1 MTACSHRRR
10 NVVRLVEQRVVDEVQ
25 VRILTEK
32 LIELLCQIPAHDIDL
47 VDPRGHDRVDQAID
61 DAHPMDTRKRF
72 GGVHRDGKKPT
83 AEARGQKHGPL
94 RAIRLERRKAAWG
107 HNAVR
112 KQPLLAKTGA
122 CGIAGSVVDGLGVH
136 GIARLCLGLGKHD
149 KLLIGKRASARRRHP
164 GRLRHGKRS
173 LRVVFCRS
181 VPDVE
186 PLPHRRALELAVH
199 GPHIPIPA
207 DNRRAGNQM
216 EHLVCGGLAPEVQ
229 RDGLLRAL
237 DAVARPLRNE
247 IAEIAAVV
255 AHRSIFPID
264 EAQLV
269 AVHEDVRAVKVVMA
283 QNWRSR
289 SCANERDEPLDFP
302 LDFGKVRRERPVL
315 RRKQRL
321 NLARLVIKVE
331 RPGGICA
338 ALVQAPHEA
347 QSTSDMLVVA
357 VVKRHAIGNIAG
369 NLPPKLGVLIDKRR
383 IEPQVRGN
391 LERVGLGP
399 AVDDLI
405 GASAWMAVHE
415 RLAAAFE
422 VEREVRK
429 PLLNRLHVR
438 NIAALAVERRA
449 DVIEHV
455 RGHVLDEQRVEV
467 LQLVEGVE
475 LADLALLVGA
485 HVHAKLVCVLEEDVV
500 PQLANRLGEMV
511 LLGQE
516 SHEVAGEVTRPVRMP
531 HDNPRMRPADDS
543 TRDALVAT
551 LRLKAVLVGFA
562 LLEYR
567 RIIRVVDI
575 ALEGV
580 AHEVIIRR
588 ADIRVADDV
597 AHLEQRRVVV
607 ARRVIGVDDD
617 LHTEEI
623 F

>member
-1 MTACSHRRR
+1 
-10 NVVRLVEQRVVDEVQ
+10 
-25 VRILTEK
+25 
-32 LIELLCQIPAHDIDL
+32 
-47 VDPRGHDRVDQAID
+47 
-61 DAHPMDTRKRF
+61 
-72 GGVHRDGKKPT
+72 
-83 AEARGQKHGPL
+83 
-94 RAIRLERRKAAWG
+94 
-107 HNAVR
+107 
-112 KQPLLAKTGA
+112 
-122 CGIAGSVVDGLGVH
+122 
-136 GIARLCLGLGKHD
+136 
-149 KLLIGKRASARRRHP
+149 
-164 GRLRHGKRS
+164 
-173 LRVVFCRS
+173 
-181 VPDVE
+181 
-186 PLPHRRALELAVH
+186 
-199 GPHIPIPA
+199 
-207 DNRRAGNQM
+207 M

-357 VVKRHAIGNIAG
+357 VVKRHAIGNITG

-405 GASAWMAVHE
+405 SASAWMAVHE
-415 RLAAAFE
+415 CLAAAFE
-422 VEREVRK
+422 EKREVRK

-449 DVIEHV
+449 DVVEHV

-475 LADLALLVGA
+475 LANLALLVGA
-485 HVHAKLVCVLEEDVV
+485 HVHAKLAGVLEEDVV
-500 PQLANRLGEMV
+500 PQLADRLAQMV
-511 LLGQE
+511 LLGEE
-516 SHEVAGEVTRPVRMP
+516 SHEIAGEVTCPVRMT
-531 HDNPRMRPADDS
+531 HNDPRVRPADNS
-543 TRDALVAT
+543 PRDALVAT
-551 LRLKAVLVGFA
+551 LRPKAVLVSFA
-562 LLEYR
+562 LLEDR
-567 RIIRVVDI
+567 GVIRVVDVT
-575 ALEGV
+575 LEGV
-580 AHEVIIRR
+580 AHEIVVRR

-617 LHTEEI
+617 LHAEKVL
-623 F
+623 